1 MDYFPG
7 RLEQQLRAVKHR
19 SATDIFAAIKADLL
33 AFSAPSDDISS
44 VVIKRL

>member
-19 SATDIFAAIKADLL
+19 SAMDIFAAIKADLL
-33 AFSAPSDDISS
+33 AFARHPTTSAAW
-44 VVIKRL
+44 